1 VGISPC
7 PSLAINEEKR
17 LDIWLFLST
26 LPPYTG
32 FSMPVRIVTFNMQNG
47 QPWSNDQLLSPAPDI
62 DGSVAFL
69 SRLNADIICLQEVEQ
84 GYDGGM
90 QIHPPPHHTRLKELM
105 PDYDSVFSYPC
116 KNDTELPF
124 GLGLAIFSRTPLTEF
139 RKVDLPASGLEFE
152 FAGKKRRPSS
162 RLLIEVSTICA
173 GRRLKILNTHLQA
186 FFMIGAS
193 SDDYPQ
199 QRDIVE
205 ARLRAIG
212 DEPAILAGDMNSAP
226 GESLVSQFKK
236 AGFSTA
242 QNAEPTWQRMP
253 YVMDHIFYNNPLHFV
268 AHHIEKTTA
277 SDHYAVVADFEF
289 V

>member
-1 VGISPC
+1 
-7 PSLAINEEKR
+7 
-17 LDIWLFLST
+17 
-26 LPPYTG
+26 
-32 FSMPVRIVTFNMQNG
+32 MPLRIVTFNMQNG
-47 QPWSNDQLLSPAPDI
+47 QPWSDDQLLSPALDV

-69 SRLNADIICLQEVEQ
+69 SGLNADIICLQEVEQ

-199 QRDIVE
+199 QRDLVE
-205 ARLRAIG
+205 ARLRTIG
-212 DEPAILAGDMNSAP
+212 AEPAILAGDMNSAP

-236 AGFSTA
+236 AGFSTV
-242 QNAEPTWQRMP
+242 QNAEPTWRRMP
-253 YVMDHIFYNNPLHFV
+253 YVMDHIFYNNPLRFV
-268 AHHIEKTTA
+268 AQRIEKTNV
-277 SDHYAVVADFEF
+277 SDHHAVVADFDF